1 MVSVSRQRHRETALL
16 HEIEEV
22 SESSLEQ
29 IGYRLWV
36 FPYVLLPH
44 EGELWI
50 LDELTEADHQAPWIW
65 STSLEALQE
74 DLADLL
80 LNNLST
86 RVGVFGFSIDE

>member
-1 MVSVSRQRHRETALL
+1 MEQLTTESGRHEV
-16 HEIEEV
+16 HEV
-22 SESSLEQ
+22 SQLALEEARD
-29 IGYRLWV
+29 RLRMLSNI
-36 FPYVLLPH
+36 LLPH